1 MRKTY
6 RDYDKK
12 EGLAIVI
19 IEDKFGIS
27 IGRAKVHD
35 DDRDLES
42 EKTGLFIAEARA
54 KIERERKRLVA
65 SRKRLNAARTEL
77 QQAFKHNHERAQRYA
92 LLQDEL
98 NRYLNEK
105 EEFRKRYR
113 KMKSKQQGVIEK

>member
-19 IEDKFGIS
+19 IEDKFGTS
-27 IGRAKVHD
+27 IGRARVHN

-42 EKTGLFIAEARA
+42 EKTGLFIAESRA

-65 SRKRLNAARTEL
+65 SQKRLNAARTEL
-77 QQAFKHNHERAQRYA
+77 QQAFKHSYERAQRYA